1 MYATKKAFLSH
12 PSLSRSRLSCPLT
25 QPFQLSLPV
34 YFEMCFKLQVFT
46 IVLLGVFF
54 RSCSTAPEEFLN
66 RPGRIVH
73 GEPAQAGK
81 RTQLGRIANL
91 AKAMGSLLWVS
102 SIPNVR
108 GPRLHLPCTKKL
120 CYYAGKFKY
129 QAGLTFG
136 TWSNMVFCG
145 GTFIDTAGNVASNE
159 NIPERAWVLTA
170 GHCARGR

>member
-1 MYATKKAFLSH
+1 MYATQKAFLSH
-12 PSLSRSRLSCPLT
+12 PSLSLSRLSCPLT
-25 QPFQLSLPV
+25 QPFLLSLPV

-54 RSCSTAPEEFLN
+54 RSCSTAPEEFLD

-73 GEPAQAGK
+73 GEAAQAGK
-81 RTQLGRIANL
+81 RTQLVADL

-102 SIPNVR
+102 SIPDFWE
-108 GPRLHLPCTKKL
+108 PWLHLPCTKKL

-136 TWSNMVFCG
+136 TWSSMVFCG

-170 GHCARGR
+170 GHCARGM